1 MGKRNWLKDV
11 FIKLQ
16 KKPKNL
22 FLPGFW
28 EFLVKFFVL
37 LVSLVEFNGSA
48 MSSTGDFKQEPFRLE
63 HSKAL
68 FFVFK
73 FNDKNSNK
81 ALRSSIYAT
90 TFRQALKPRIT
101 YSHCACC
108 TTPQI

>member
-37 LVSLVEFNGSA
+37 LVSLVEFNGLCMKSCEF
-48 MSSTGDFKQEPFRLE
+48 TDEDFPKENQKQVNEQL
-63 HSKAL
+63 
-68 FFVFK
+68 
-73 FNDKNSNK
+73 
-81 ALRSSIYAT
+81 
-90 TFRQALKPRIT
+90 Q
-101 YSHCACC
+101 
-108 TTPQI
+108 